1 MRFGARLALAVI
13 TLAATVTACGTPQ
26 DGGSRSRT
34 AADCAPYARYGKHP
48 GTTVTVYAENRDR
61 EADLFE
67 ETWADFADCTG
78 IDVSYEGDGEF
89 EAQIQVR
96 VDGGNAPDVAFF
108 PQPGLLERF
117 AADGRLKP
125 VSAGVAALAR
135 QGWSADWNSYAT
147 VGGTLYGTP
156 LVANVKSFVWYSPA
170 FFRDRGLTVPRTWTE
185 LMALTEKVAAS
196 GVKPWCAG
204 IESAE
209 ATGWPVT
216 DWIEDVLLRRQGT
229 RVYDQ
234 WVAHEIP
241 FDDPRVIDAMDT
253 VGSLLKNDR
262 YANGGFGP
270 ARSMTSISFQ
280 EAGTPVLSGDCAM
293 HRQASF
299 YAGLWPDGTRIGPE
313 EDVYAFLL
321 PGTDPAS
328 RPVLG
333 GGVFAA
339 AFADRP
345 EVRAFQEYLASA
357 DFANARMR
365 KGPFVSA
372 NKGVDPAN
380 AATPVDRLSIQ
391 LLQDP
396 RTQFRFDGSDL
407 MPASVGAGTF
417 WKGAVDWIG
426 GASTRQVAASIE
438 RSWPGR

>member
-26 DGGSRSRT
+26 DAGSRSRT

-299 YAGLWPDGTRIGPE
+299 YAGLWPDGTRIGPD

>member
-1 MRFGARLALAVI
+1 MRFGARFALAVI
-13 TLAATVTACGTPQ
+13 TLVVTVTACGTPRVS
-26 DGGSRSRT
+26 GSRAHT
-34 AADCAPYARYGKHP
+34 TADCGPYARYGEHP
-48 GTTVTVYAENRDR
+48 GTEVTVYAENRDR

-67 ETWADFADCTG
+67 DTWADFAYCTG
-78 IDVSYEGDGEF
+78 IDVRYEGDGEF
-89 EAQIQVR
+89 EARIQLR

-117 AADGRLKP
+117 AREGRLKP
-125 VSAGVAALAR
+125 ASAGVVALAK
-135 QGWSADWNSYAT
+135 QGWSDDWNGYAT
-147 VGGTLYGTP
+147 VDGTLYGTP
-156 LVANVKSFVWYSPA
+156 LVANVKSLVWYSPA
-170 FFRDRGLTVPRTWTE
+170 FFRDRGLSVPRTWSE
-185 LMALTEKVAAS
+185 LMAVTEKVAAS

-216 DWIEDVLLRRQGT
+216 DWIEEVLLRQQGT
-229 RVYDQ
+229 DVYDR

-241 FDDPRVIDAMDT
+241 FNDPRVIRAMDT
-253 VGSLLKNDR
+253 VGSVLKNDR

-270 ARSMTSISFQ
+270 ARSMASISFQ

-299 YAGLWPDGTRIGPE
+299 YAGLWPEGTEIGPDG
-313 EDVYAFLL
+313 DVHTFVL
-321 PGTDPAS
+321 PGADRTS

-333 GGVFAA
+333 GGVFTA

-357 DFANARMR
+357 DFANARMK

-372 NKGVDPAN
+372 NRGVDPAN

-396 RTQFRFDGSDL
+396 ETQFRFDGSDL

-426 GASTRQVAASIE
+426 GASTRQVADSIE
-438 RSWPGR
+438 RSWPEN

>member
-1 MRFGARLALAVI
+1 MRFGARLALAGI
-13 TLAATVTACGTPQ
+13 ALAALATACGVPQ
-26 DGGSRSRT
+26 GSGSQSHT
-34 AADCAPYARYGKHP
+34 AVDCGPYARYGEHP
-48 GTTVTVYAENRDR
+48 GTKVTVYAENRDR

-78 IDVSYEGDGEF
+78 IDVQYEGDGEF
-89 EAQIQVR
+89 EAQIQLR
-96 VDGGNAPDVAFF
+96 VDGGSAPDVAFF

-117 AADGRLKP
+117 ARAGKLKP
-125 VSAGVAALAR
+125 ASAGVVALAK

-147 VGGTLYGTP
+147 VNGTLYGTP
-156 LVANVKSFVWYSPA
+156 LVANVKSFVWYSPK
-170 FFRDRGLTVPRTWTE
+170 FFRDRGLSLPRTWSE
-185 LMALTEKVAAS
+185 LMAVTEKVAAS

-216 DWIEDVLLRRQGT
+216 DWIEDVLLRQQGT
-229 RVYDQ
+229 DVYDQ
-234 WVAHEIP
+234 WVAHKIP
-241 FDDPRVIDAMDT
+241 FDDPRVIKAMDT
-253 VGSLLKNDR
+253 VGSILRNDR

-270 ARSMTSISFQ
+270 ARSMASISFQ
-280 EAGTPVLSGDCAM
+280 EAGTPILSGDCAM

-299 YAGLWPDGTRIGPE
+299 YAGLWPEGTEIGPDK
-313 EDVYAFLL
+313 DVYAFLL
-321 PGTDPAS
+321 PGADPAG

-333 GGVFAA
+333 GGVFTA

-345 EVRAFQEYLASA
+345 EVRAFQEYLASG
-357 DFANARMR
+357 DFANARMK

-372 NKGVDPAN
+372 NRGVDPAN

-426 GASTRQVAASIE
+426 GANTRQVADSIE
-438 RSWPGR
+438 RSWPSH

>member
-1 MRFGARLALAVI
+1 MRFGARLALAVV
-13 TLAATVTACGTPQ
+13 TLAVTATACGAPQ
-26 DGGSRSRT
+26 DGGTRSRT
-34 AADCAPYARYGKHP
+34 AVDCGPYARYGKHP
-48 GTTVTVYAENRDR
+48 GTEVTVYAENRDR

-67 ETWADFADCTG
+67 ESWADFADCTG
-78 IDVSYEGDGEF
+78 IGVRYEGDGEF
-89 EAQIQVR
+89 EARIQLR
-96 VDGGNAPDVAFF
+96 VDGGSAPDVAFF

-117 AADGRLKP
+117 ARAGRLKP
-125 VSAGVAALAR
+125 VSAGTAALAR

-147 VGGTLYGTP
+147 VDGTLYGTP
-156 LVANVKSFVWYSPA
+156 LMANVKSFVWYSPK
-170 FFRDRGLTVPRTWTE
+170 FFRDRGLSVPRTWAE
-185 LMALTEKVAAS
+185 LMAVTEKVAAS

-204 IESAE
+204 LESAE

-216 DWIEDVLLRRQGT
+216 DWIEDVLLRQQGT
-229 RVYDQ
+229 DVYDR

-241 FDDPRVIDAMDT
+241 FDDPRVIRAIDT
-253 VGSLLKNDR
+253 AGSVLKNDR

-270 ARSMTSISFQ
+270 ARSMASISFQ
-280 EAGTPVLSGDCAM
+280 EAGTPILSGTCAM

-299 YAGLWPDGTRIGPE
+299 YADLWPEGTEIGPDK
-313 EDVYAFLL
+313 DVFAFLL
-321 PGTDPAS
+321 PGADPAT

-333 GGVFAA
+333 GGVFTA
-339 AFADRP
+339 AFSDRP
-345 EVRAFQEYLASA
+345 EVQAFQEYLASPE
-357 DFANARMR
+357 FAHTRMR

-372 NKGVDPAN
+372 NKAVDPAE

-426 GASTRQVAASIE
+426 GASTRRFADSVE
-438 RSWPGR
+438 RSWPSH

>member
-1 MRFGARLALAVI
+1 MRFGARFALAVI
-13 TLAATVTACGTPQ
+13 TLVVTVTACGTPRVS
-26 DGGSRSRT
+26 GSRAHT
-34 AADCAPYARYGKHP
+34 TADCGPYARYGEHP
-48 GTTVTVYAENRDR
+48 GTEVTVYAENRDR

-67 ETWADFADCTG
+67 DTWADFAYCTG
-78 IDVSYEGDGEF
+78 IDVRYEGDGEF
-89 EAQIQVR
+89 EARIQLR

-117 AADGRLKP
+117 AREGRLKP
-125 VSAGVAALAR
+125 ASAGVVALAK
-135 QGWSADWNSYAT
+135 QGWSDDWNGYAT
-147 VGGTLYGTP
+147 VDGTLYGTP
-156 LVANVKSFVWYSPA
+156 LVANVKSLVWYSPA
-170 FFRDRGLTVPRTWTE
+170 FFRDRGLSVPRTWSE
-185 LMALTEKVAAS
+185 LMAVTEKVAAS

-216 DWIEDVLLRRQGT
+216 DWIEEVLLRQQGT
-229 RVYDQ
+229 DVYDR

-241 FDDPRVIDAMDT
+241 FNDPRVIKAMDT
-253 VGSLLKNDR
+253 VGSVLKNDR

-270 ARSMTSISFQ
+270 ARSMASISFQ

-299 YAGLWPDGTRIGPE
+299 YAGLWPEGTEIGPE
-313 EDVYAFLL
+313 GDVHTFVL
-321 PGTDPAS
+321 PGADRTS

-333 GGVFAA
+333 GGVFTA

-357 DFANARMR
+357 DFANARMK

-372 NKGVDPAN
+372 NRGVDPAN

-396 RTQFRFDGSDL
+396 ETQFRFDGSDL

-426 GASTRQVAASIE
+426 GASTRQVADSVE
-438 RSWPGR
+438 RSWPEN

>member
-13 TLAATVTACGTPQ
+13 TLAATATACGTPQ
-26 DGGSRSRT
+26 DGGPPSHT
-34 AADCAPYARYGKHP
+34 TADCAPYARYGEHP
-48 GTTVTVYAENRDR
+48 GTEVTVYAQNRDR

-67 ETWADFADCTG
+67 ETWADFANCTG
-78 IDVSYEGDGEF
+78 IRVRYEGDGEF
-89 EAQIQVR
+89 EARIQLR
-96 VDGGNAPDVAFF
+96 VEGGNPPDVAFF
-108 PQPGLLERF
+108 PQPGLLARF
-117 AADGRLKP
+117 ARDGRLKP
-125 VSAGVAALAR
+125 VSARVAALAK
-135 QGWSADWNSYAT
+135 QGWSADWNGYAT
-147 VGGTLYGTP
+147 VDGTLYGTP

-170 FFRDRGLTVPRTWTE
+170 FFRDRGLAVPRTWSE
-185 LMALTEKVAAS
+185 LMAVTEKVAAS

-204 IESAE
+204 VESAE

-216 DWIEDVLLRRQGT
+216 DWIEDVLLRQQDT

-241 FDDPRVIDAMDT
+241 FDDPRVIRAMDT

-270 ARSMTSISFQ
+270 ARSMASISFQ
-280 EAGTPVLSGDCAM
+280 EAGLPVLTGDCAM

-299 YAGLWPDGTRIGPE
+299 YADMWPKGTRIGPDG
-313 EDVYAFLL
+313 DVYAFLL
-321 PGTDPAS
+321 PGADPET

-333 GGVFAA
+333 GGVFAT

-380 AATPVDRLSIQ
+380 AATPVDRLSVR

-396 RTQFRFDGSDL
+396 RIRFRFDGSDL

-426 GASTRQVAASIE
+426 GADTRRVAESVE

>member
-13 TLAATVTACGTPQ
+13 ALAALAAACGVPQ
-26 DGGSRSRT
+26 DSGAQSHT
-34 AADCAPYARYGKHP
+34 AVDCGPYARYGRHP
-48 GTTVTVYAENRDR
+48 GTKVTVYAENRDR

-78 IDVSYEGDGEF
+78 IDVHYEGDGEF
-89 EAQIQVR
+89 EARIQLR

-117 AADGRLKP
+117 ARAGKLKP
-125 VSAGVAALAR
+125 ASAGVVALAK

-147 VGGTLYGTP
+147 VNGTLYGTP
-156 LVANVKSFVWYSPA
+156 LVANVKSFVWYAPK
-170 FFRDRGLTVPRTWTE
+170 FFHARGLSVPRTWSE
-185 LMALTEKVAAS
+185 LMAVTEKVAAS

-216 DWIEDVLLRRQGT
+216 DWIEDVLLRQQGT
-229 RVYDQ
+229 DVYDQ

-241 FDDPRVIDAMDT
+241 FNDPRVIKAMDT
-253 VGSLLKNDR
+253 VGSILRNDR
-262 YANGGFGP
+262 YVNGVFGP
-270 ARSMTSISFQ
+270 ARSMASVSFQ
-280 EAGTPVLSGDCAM
+280 EAGTPILSGDCAM

-299 YAGLWPDGTRIGPE
+299 YADMWPKGTEIGPDK
-313 EDVYAFLL
+313 DVYAFLL
-321 PGTDPAS
+321 PGADPAN

-333 GGVFAA
+333 GGVFTA

-345 EVRAFQEYLASA
+345 EVRAYQEYLASA

-380 AATPVDRLSIQ
+380 AATPVDRLSIR
-391 LLQDP
+391 LLQDH

-417 WKGAVDWIG
+417 WKGLVDWIG
-426 GASTRQVAASIE
+426 GARTRQVADSIE
-438 RSWPGR
+438 RSWPSR

>member
-13 TLAATVTACGTPQ
+13 ALAALATACGVPQ
-26 DGGSRSRT
+26 DSGSKPHT
-34 AADCAPYARYGKHP
+34 AVDCGPYARYGEHP
-48 GTTVTVYAENRDR
+48 GTKVTVYAENRDR

-67 ETWADFADCTG
+67 ETWAGFADCTG
-78 IDVSYEGDGEF
+78 IDVQYEGDGEF
-89 EAQIQVR
+89 EAQIQLR
-96 VDGGNAPDVAFF
+96 VDGGSAPDVAFF

-117 AADGRLKP
+117 ARAGKLKP
-125 VSAGVAALAR
+125 ASAGVVALAK

-147 VGGTLYGTP
+147 VNGTLYGTP
-156 LVANVKSFVWYSPA
+156 LVANVKSFVWYSPT
-170 FFRDRGLTVPRTWTE
+170 FFRDRGLSVPRTWSE
-185 LMALTEKVAAS
+185 LMAVTEKAAAS

-216 DWIEDVLLRRQGT
+216 DWIEDVLLRQQGT
-229 RVYDQ
+229 DVYDQ
-234 WVAHEIP
+234 WVAHKIP
-241 FDDPRVIDAMDT
+241 FDDPRVIKAMDT
-253 VGSLLKNDR
+253 VGSILRNDR

-270 ARSMTSISFQ
+270 ARSMASISFQ
-280 EAGTPVLSGDCAM
+280 EAGTPILSGDCAM

-299 YAGLWPDGTRIGPE
+299 YAGLWPEGTEIGPDK
-313 EDVYAFLL
+313 DVYAFLL
-321 PGTDPAS
+321 PGDDPAH

-333 GGVFAA
+333 GGVFTA

-357 DFANARMR
+357 DFANARMK

-372 NKGVDPAN
+372 NRGVDPAN

-426 GASTRQVAASIE
+426 GANTRQVAGSIE
-438 RSWPGR
+438 RSWPSH

>member
-13 TLAATVTACGTPQ
+13 TLAVTATACGTPQ
-26 DGGSRSRT
+26 DSASRSHT
-34 AADCAPYARYGKHP
+34 SADCGPYARYGKHP
-48 GTTVTVYAENRDR
+48 GTEVTVYAENRDR

-67 ETWADFADCTG
+67 ETWADFANCTG
-78 IDVSYEGDGEF
+78 IDVQYEGDGEF

-96 VDGGNAPDVAFF
+96 VEGGNAPDVAFF

-117 AADGRLKP
+117 ARDGKLKP
-125 VSAGVAALAR
+125 ASAGVAALAK
-135 QGWSADWNSYAT
+135 QGWSADWNGYAT
-147 VGGTLYGTP
+147 VDGTLYGTP

-170 FFRDRGLTVPRTWTE
+170 FFRDRGLRVPRTWSE
-185 LMALTEKVAAS
+185 LMAVTEKVAAS

-216 DWIEDVLLRRQGT
+216 DWIEDVLLRQQGT

-241 FDDPRVIDAMDT
+241 FDDPRVIKAMDT
-253 VGSLLKNDR
+253 VGSILKNDR

-270 ARSMTSISFQ
+270 ARSMASIPFQ

-299 YAGLWPDGTRIGPE
+299 YADMWPKGTEIGPDK
-313 EDVYAFLL
+313 DVYAFLL
-321 PGTDPAS
+321 PGADPSS
-328 RPVLG
+328 RPILG
-333 GGVFAA
+333 GGVFTA

-345 EVRAFQEYLASA
+345 EVRAFREYLASA
-357 DFANARMR
+357 DFANARMS

-372 NKGVDPAN
+372 NRGVDPAN
-380 AATPVDRLSIQ
+380 AATPVDRLSIR

-407 MPASVGAGTF
+407 MPASVGVGTF
-417 WKGAVDWIG
+417 WKGAVDWIV
-426 GASTRQVAASIE
+426 GASTRQVADSVE
-438 RSWPGR
+438 RSWPSH

>member
-13 TLAATVTACGTPQ
+13 TLAVTATACGTPQ
-26 DGGSRSRT
+26 DGGSRSHT
-34 AADCAPYARYGKHP
+34 PADCGRYAPYGKHP
-48 GTTVTVYAENRDR
+48 GTKVTVYAENRDR

-67 ETWADFADCTG
+67 ETWADFESCTG
-78 IDVSYEGDGEF
+78 IDVQYEGDGEF
-89 EAQIQVR
+89 EARIQLR
-96 VDGGNAPDVAFF
+96 VDGGSAPDVAFF

-117 AADGRLKP
+117 ARAGKLKP
-125 VSAGVAALAR
+125 ASAGVVALAK
-135 QGWSADWNSYAT
+135 QGWSADWNGYAT
-147 VGGTLYGTP
+147 VNDTLYGTP
-156 LVANVKSFVWYSPA
+156 LVANVKSFVWYSPK
-170 FFRDRGLTVPRTWTE
+170 FFDDRGLGVPRTWSE

-204 IESAE
+204 LESAE

-229 RVYDQ
+229 DVYDR

-241 FDDPRVIDAMDT
+241 FNDPRVIEAMDT
-253 VGSLLKNDR
+253 VGSVLKNDR

-270 ARSMTSISFQ
+270 ARSMASISFQ
-280 EAGTPVLSGDCAM
+280 EAGRPILSGDCAM

-299 YAGLWPDGTRIGPE
+299 YADMWPKGTEVGPDK
-313 EDVYAFLL
+313 DVWVFLL
-321 PGTDPAS
+321 PGAEPAGS
-328 RPVLG
+328 PVLG

-345 EVRAFQEYLASA
+345 EVRAFQEYLATA

-372 NKGVDPAN
+372 NRGVDPAN

-396 RTQFRFDGSDL
+396 GTQFRFDGSDL

-426 GASTRQVAASIE
+426 GASTRQFADSVE
-438 RSWPGR
+438 RSWPSR

>member
-1 MRFGARLALAVI
+1 MRSGARLALAVI
-13 TLAATVTACGTPQ
+13 TLAVTATACGTPQ
-26 DGGSRSRT
+26 DGGSRSHT
-34 AADCAPYARYGKHP
+34 TADCAPYARYGKHP
-48 GTTVTVYAENRDR
+48 GTAVTVYAENRDR

-78 IDVSYEGDGEF
+78 IDVQYEGDGEF

-108 PQPGLLERF
+108 PQPGLMERF
-117 AADGRLKP
+117 ARAGRLKP
-125 VSAGVAALAR
+125 VSAGVAALAK

-147 VGGTLYGTP
+147 VDGTLYGTP
-156 LVANVKSFVWYSPA
+156 LVANVKSFVWYSPK
-170 FFRDRGLTVPRTWTE
+170 FFRDRGLSVPRTWTE
-185 LMALTEKVAAS
+185 LMAVTEKVAAS

-204 IESAE
+204 VESAE

-216 DWIEDVLLRRQGT
+216 DWIEDVLLRQQGM

-241 FDDPRVIDAMDT
+241 FDDPRVIKAMDT
-253 VGSLLKNDR
+253 VGSILKNDR

-270 ARSMTSISFQ
+270 ARSMASISFQ

-299 YAGLWPDGTRIGPE
+299 YADMWPKGTEIGPDK
-313 EDVYAFLL
+313 DVHAFLL
-321 PGTDPAS
+321 PGADPAS

-333 GGVFAA
+333 GGVFTA

-372 NKGVDPAN
+372 NRGVDPAN
-380 AATPVDRLSIQ
+380 AATAVDRLSIR

-426 GASTRQVAASIE
+426 GASTRQVAGSIE
-438 RSWPGR
+438 RSWPRK

>member
-1 MRFGARLALAVI
+1 MRFGARPALAFI
-13 TLAATVTACGTPQ
+13 ALATLVTACAVPQ
-26 DGGSRSRT
+26 DSGPESRP
-34 AADCAPYARYGKHP
+34 AANCEPYTRYGKHP
-48 GTTVTVYAENRDR
+48 GTEVTVYAENRDR

-67 ETWADFADCTG
+67 DTWADFADCTG
-78 IDVSYEGDGEF
+78 IEVKYEGDGEF
-89 EAQIQVR
+89 EARIQLR
-96 VDGGNAPDVAFF
+96 VDGGSAPDVAFF
-108 PQPGLLERF
+108 PQPGLLEHF
-117 AADGRLKP
+117 AQEGKLKP
-125 VSAGVAALAR
+125 VSAGVEALAK

-147 VGGTLYGTP
+147 VNGTLYGTP
-156 LVANVKSFVWYSPA
+156 LVANVKSLVWYSPK
-170 FFRDRGLTVPRTWTE
+170 FFRDRGLSVPRTWSE
-185 LMALTEKVAAS
+185 LMAVTEKVAAS

-216 DWIEDVLLRRQGT
+216 DWIEDVLLRQQGT
-229 RVYDQ
+229 DVYDQ

-241 FDDPRVIDAMDT
+241 FNDPRVIKAMDT
-253 VGSLLKNDR
+253 VGAILRNDR
-262 YANGGFGP
+262 YTNGGFGP
-270 ARSMTSISFQ
+270 ARSIASISFQ

-299 YAGLWPDGTRIGPE
+299 YADLWPDGTAIGPDK
-313 EDVYAFLL
+313 DVFAFLL

-333 GGVFAA
+333 GGVFTA

-357 DFANARMR
+357 DFANARME

-372 NKGVDPAN
+372 IRGVDPAD
-380 AATPVDRLSIQ
+380 AATPVDRLAIQ

-396 RTQFRFDGSDL
+396 RTQFRFDASDL

-417 WKGAVDWIG
+417 WKGAVDWAG
-426 GASTRQVAASIE
+426 GAGSREVADSVE
-438 RSWPGR
+438 RSWPSR